1 MFGDNECSQKF
12 ADAGTVNVDHG
23 QVPNS
28 NGVAFPQ
35 AGTYYWQAVYSGD
48 ANNLGSRSSCTEE
61 ILRVDSPSISI
72 TKNPKSQSITV
83 GDAANFTITVKNTG
97 TVTLTNVTVVD
108 LLAPNCAK
116 TIGTLAPGQST
127 SYDCTLSAV
136 QQSFTNSATATG
148 HPPVG
153 PDVTATD
160 TAPVTV
166 NQLPPPP
173 PPPPPAPPAPKIDLA
188 ITKVGTPNPTTVNHN
203 ITWTITVVNNGP
215 NNATGVTVA
224 DAIPGGTAFV
234 SATSTQGT
242 CTGTAMLNCQIGNL
256 SVGQTVTIT
265 LVTTANQTGTI
276 PNTAI
281 VVGNEAE
288 TNTANNRAT
297 ATVNVVGVFTPP
309 VVYCTAV
316 AVSPK
321 QLFVGKTNTLKMHLT
336 QHGKAAKGVRVRI
349 KGSTISVTTKPSN
362 RHGLVTRQVKPMK
375 AGIVTFTPVAS
386 KRCNAPRVGVI
397 GVFTPPVTG

>member
-1 MFGDNECSQKF
+1 
-12 ADAGTVNVDHG
+12 
-23 QVPNS
+23 
-28 NGVAFPQ
+28 
-35 AGTYYWQAVYSGD
+35 
-48 ANNLGSRSSCTEE
+48 L
-61 ILRVDSPSISI
+61 
-72 TKNPKSQSITV
+72 
-83 GDAANFTITVKNTG
+83 
-97 TVTLTNVTVVD
+97 
-108 LLAPNCAK
+108 
-116 TIGTLAPGQST
+116 
-127 SYDCTLSAV
+127 AV

-173 PPPPPAPPAPKIDLA
+173 PPPPPAPKIDLA
-188 ITKVGTPNPTTVNHN
+188 ITKVGTPNPTTVNNN

-224 DAIPGGTAFV
+224 DAVPGGTTFV

-242 CTGTAMLNCQIGNL
+242 CTGTAMISCQIGNL

-265 LVTTANQTGTI
+265 LVTTANQTGTV

-288 TNTANNRAT
+288 TNTANNTAT
-297 ATVNVVGVFTPP
+297 ASVNVVGVFKPP
-309 VVYCTAV
+309 VVYCTALAV
-316 AVSPK
+316 APK
-321 QLFVGKTNTLKMHLT
+321 QLFVGRTNTMRMIVT
-336 QHGKAAKGVRVRI
+336 QHGKATKGVRVRI
-349 KGSTISVTTKPSN
+349 KGSTISVTTGPTNK
-362 RHGLVTRQVKPMK
+362 RGVVTRKVTPKK
-375 AGIVTFTPVAS
+375 AGIVTFTPIAS